1 MSAER
6 RHDYPHILE
15 RLARIEERLIAVDKR
30 INGSIKDIENHID
43 HGHKWRLTIVAVAVT
58 MLLNIGAGLYQYGK
72 LCEKV
77 EGHSRQ
83 IAGIQK

>member
-1 MSAER
+1 MEER

-30 INGSIKDIENHID
+30 INGSIHDIEKHID
-43 HGHKWRLTIVAVAVT
+43 HGHKWRLTIVVVAVT

-72 LCEKV
+72 LCGKV
-77 EGHSRQ
+77 EGHTKQ
-83 IAGIQK
+83 IDSIAK